1 MPRSCAR
8 GGWQCQRSGA
18 AVVGLVH
25 ARSGEG
31 RVCAR
36 LPAALPAGLP
46 CLPAS
51 SAPPALRLQAH
62 PPSTPSPPHR
72 YGTFEARAY
81 RSLLDG
87 TEHLALVHGDVSGR
101 AGVLAR
107 VHSESM
113 LGDLLGAERCD
124 SGSQLDAALR
134 AIVEAG
140 AGVLVYLR
148 GQQGRGLGL
157 AEELEAYARADA
169 SPAACSSPAALED
182 GTFPVGSGGCWIGE
196 VQCTARLSSKGG
208 QQACFG
214 RNPAACNFISR

>member
-1 MPRSCAR
+1 M
-8 GGWQCQRSGA
+8 
-18 AVVGLVH
+18 GLVH
-25 ARSGEG
+25 ARSDEG
-31 RVCAR
+31 RVRAC
-36 LPAALPAGLP
+36 LPPALPAGLP

-51 SAPPALRLQAH
+51 SAPPALRLQSH
-62 PPSTPSPPHR
+62 PPSPSLHHHR

-87 TEHLALVHGDVSGR
+87 TEHLALVHGSVSGQ

-134 AIVEAG
+134 AIMEAG

-182 GTFPVGSGGCWIGE
+182 GTFPVGCGGG
-196 VQCTARLSSKGG
+196 
-208 QQACFG
+208 
-214 RNPAACNFISR
+214 